1 MSRSPSNAPVRVL
14 EWVRFPNG
22 IWNLPRELANKLA
35 TDMAD
40 VAHVNVLCPATREEA
55 DALLPEADVVLG
67 FAVRP
72 ATFARARRL
81 RWIHSTAASVT
92 GVLFPELVASDV
104 IVTNAKGLHADAMAE
119 HALAMM
125 LAFTRKLHRARDAQR
140 AHEWAQAVMWEQ
152 SPAIGSLAGGTLGL
166 VGLGAIGAAI
176 AVRARALGMRVLAVR
191 RRPAVDP
198 APADEQWPASRL
210 HELLPRVDWLVIVA
224 PHTPETERLIG
235 REELALLRT
244 DARLMNLG
252 RGALVDETA
261 LIEAL
266 RSKQLAGA
274 ALDVFEN
281 EPLSPTSPL
290 WDLPEVILTPHTSGL
305 APRLWERAME
315 QFEANLRRFIA
326 GEPLE
331 NVVDKKAGY

>member
-1 MSRSPSNAPVRVL
+1 MSRSPSNAPVCVL

-22 IWNLPRELANKLA
+22 IWNLPRELARKLA
-35 TDMAD
+35 AD
-40 VAHVNVLCPATREEA
+40 VAHVSVLSPATREEA

-72 ATFARARRL
+72 ANFERARRL

-92 GVLFPELVASDV
+92 GVLFPELAASDV
-104 IVTNAKGLHADAMAE
+104 IVTNARGLHADAMAE

-125 LAFTRKLHRARDAQR
+125 LAFARKLHRARDAQR

-166 VGLGAIGAAI
+166 VGLGAIGSAI
-176 AVRARALGMRVLAVR
+176 AVRAKALGMRVLAVR
-191 RRPAVDP
+191 RQPAADA
-198 APADEQWPASRL
+198 APADEQWPVSRL
-210 HELLPRVDWLVIVA
+210 RELLPRVDWLVLTA
-224 PHTPETERLIG
+224 PHTRETERMIG
-235 REELALLRT
+235 REELALLRA
-244 DARLMNLG
+244 DARLVNLG

-266 RSKQLAGA
+266 RAGRLAGA
-274 ALDVFEN
+274 ALDVFES
-281 EPLSPTSPL
+281 EPLPPTSPL

-315 QFEANLRRFIA
+315 QFAANLRRFIA

-331 NVVDKKAGY
+331 NVVDKQAGY

>member
-22 IWNLPRELANKLA
+22 IWNLPRELAGKLA
-35 TDMAD
+35 AD
-40 VAHVNVLCPATREEA
+40 VAHVKVLSPATREEA
-55 DALLPEADVVLG
+55 DALLPEVDVVLG
-67 FAVRP
+67 FAVRS
-72 ATFARARRL
+72 ANFARAHRL

-166 VGLGAIGAAI
+166 VGFGAIGAAI

-191 RRPAVDP
+191 RRPAHDP

-210 HELLPRVDWLVIVA
+210 RELLPRVDWLVIVA

-235 REELALLRT
+235 REELALLRA

-252 RGALVDETA
+252 RGALVDEAA

-266 RSKQLAGA
+266 RAGRLAGA
-274 ALDVFEN
+274 ALDVFDE
-281 EPLSPTSPL
+281 EPLPPTSPL

-326 GEPLE
+326 GAPLE
-331 NVVDKKAGY
+331 NVVDKRAGY